1 LVDKK
6 GFLFTVT
13 VFLVLMYILLTVS
26 VWVKGVETSE
36 RAFSEF
42 YKESTVELA
51 IEQITPAKMD
61 NVSYVIMNRAL
72 NRLNENA
79 INHPLLEGSGEE
91 TANIESALF
100 ELLADGSADG
110 SYFVGSGGQITQE
123 ENSSLSA
130 WASNLNASLLAIGV
144 YMSDFEVSNFQV
156 GQADY
161 KTVNYSFDI
170 NLELK
175 DFSNTSAVTREY
187 HIANEINVTGLV
199 DPALART
206 TRDAAGDDL
215 TAYRMFFFHDDY
227 ETPADISADALSV
240 TVQGGQGFLYGPLAK
255 AYSSADGVD
264 AATAIAPSKRKNY
277 ILVGTYDEITDLTDF
292 VYNQFGG
299 FIVTTAPT
307 TTSTFCGTVSDDMF
321 NPVTYSSP
329 PECEEGIGNPRT
341 GKPFIIAPGF
351 NPESAPECPILDGTN
366 QTRRC
371 VLFVNTYL
379 PGEVANDPSKV
390 LVSSGA
396 DIYDLEL
403 VRDYIMC
410 GYYTHSEKAPS
421 YLQRLLNDSYSRNST
436 AYGIETFVIG
446 NYANDYGVY
455 DMNSRLDRELLNGS
469 ISGVKIRGMPGCRNF
484 ASCADSPVT
493 GIFAASDDV
502 ITDYGLDDI
511 ACDSGEAGCD

>member
-1 LVDKK
+1 MDKK

-13 VFLVLMYILLTVS
+13 VFLVLMYILLTIS

-61 NVSYVIMNRAL
+61 NVTYVIMNRAL
-72 NRLNENA
+72 NR
-79 INHPLLEGSGEE
+79 INDNSIDHPVLEGTTE
-91 TANIESALF
+91 TEHLESALF
-100 ELLADGSADG
+100 ELLVDGSADG
-110 SYFVGSGGQITQE
+110 AYFMGTGGQITEE
-123 ENSSLSA
+123 ENSSLTA

-144 YMSDFEVSNFQV
+144 YMSDFEVSNFSI

-161 KTVNYSFDI
+161 KTMNYSFDI
-170 NLELK
+170 DLELK
-175 DFSNTSAVTREY
+175 DFSNTSSVKRKY
-187 HIANEINVTGLV
+187 YIANKINVTGLV

-206 TRDAAGDDL
+206 TLDAAGDDS

-240 TVQGGQGFLYGPLAK
+240 SVEGGQGFLYGPLAK
-255 AYSSADGVD
+255 AYGSAEGVE
-264 AATAIAPSKRKNY
+264 TVTTIAPSKRKNY
-277 ILVGTYDEITDLTDF
+277 ILVGTYSEITDLTDF
-292 VYNQFGG
+292 VYNQFAG
-299 FIVTTAPT
+299 FIVTTAPN
-307 TTSTFCGTVSDDMF
+307 TTSTTCGTVSDDMF
-321 NPVTYSSP
+321 NPVQYTSA
-329 PECEEGIGNPRT
+329 PECEPKTGNPRT

-351 NPESAPECPILDGTN
+351 NVTSAPECPILDSSN

-379 PGEVANDPSKV
+379 VGEVANNPEHV
-390 LVSSGA
+390 LVSTGA
-396 DIYDLEL
+396 DIYDVEI

-421 YLQRLLNDSYSRNST
+421 YLQRLLNNSYSRNST

-469 ISGVKIRGMPGCRNF
+469 VSGVKIRGMPGCRNF
-484 ASCADSPVT
+484 ASCADSPIT
-493 GIFAASDDV
+493 GVFAVSDEAAS
-502 ITDYGLDDI
+502 DYGLDDI
-511 ACDSGEAGCD
+511 ACDSGEAGCDS

>member
-1 LVDKK
+1 MERK

-61 NVSYVIMNRAL
+61 NVTYVIMNRAL
-72 NRLNENA
+72 NRLNENS
-79 INHPLLEGSGEE
+79 INHPVLEGSGEE
-91 TANIESALF
+91 TANVEAALY
-100 ELLADGSADG
+100 ELLMDGQADG
-110 SYFVGSGGQITQE
+110 SYFLGSGELTQE
-123 ENSSLSA
+123 ENSSLNA

-144 YMSDFEVSNFQV
+144 YMSGFEVSNFEV
-156 GQADY
+156 GQSDY
-161 KTVNYSFDI
+161 KNVNYSFDI
-170 NLELK
+170 DLELK
-175 DFSNTSAVTREY
+175 DFSNTSSVTRTY
-187 HIANEINVTGLV
+187 HIVNEINVTGLV

-206 TRDAAGDDL
+206 TRDEAGDDL

-240 TVQGGQGFLYGPLAK
+240 SVEGGQGFLYGPLAK
-255 AYSSADGVD
+255 AYSSADKVD
-264 AATAIAPSKRKNY
+264 TATAIAPSKRKNY
-277 ILVGTYDEITDLTDF
+277 ILVGTYDEIVDLTDF
-292 VYNQFGG
+292 IYNQFAG
-299 FIVTTAPT
+299 FIITSAPN
-307 TTSTFCGTVSDDMF
+307 TTSTTCGTVSDDMF
-321 NPVTYSSP
+321 NPVEYSAA
-329 PECEEGIGNPRT
+329 PECEPQIGNPRT

-351 NPESAPECPILDGTN
+351 NPASAPECPVLDGNN

-379 PGEVANDPSKV
+379 EGEVANSPERV

-396 DIYDLEL
+396 DIYDVEI
-403 VRDYIMC
+403 VRDYVMC

-421 YLQRLLNDSYSRNST
+421 YLQRLLNNSYSRNST

-446 NYANDYGVY
+446 NYANDYDVY

-469 ISGVKIRGMPGCRNF
+469 VSGVKIRGMPGCRNF
-484 ASCADSPVT
+484 ASCADSPIT
-493 GIFAASDDV
+493 GVFAVSDDAV
-502 ITDYGLDDI
+502 TDYGLDDI